1 MDTRNNTK
9 GNLKGT
15 DRTLDGF
22 EGDHNIYSHQDM
34 KLEDG
39 LLSTDGWTLID
50 DSKNF
55 LFDNSEWAWVK
66 EREHKDGQDWYFMA
80 YGHDYKAALKILL
93 YLPVKYLFH
102 PVMHSV
108 IGGQDIGATQTKK
121 CAN

>member
-1 MDTRNNTK
+1 MLPFDWTPGTTQK

-22 EGDHNIYSHQDM
+22 EGNHNIYSHQDM

-55 LFDNSEWAWVK
+55 LFDDSEWPWV
-66 EREHKDGQDWYFMA
+66 ETRENKDGQDWYFMA
-80 YGHDYKAALKILL
+80 
-93 YLPVKYLFH
+93 
-102 PVMHSV
+102 
-108 IGGQDIGATQTKK
+108 
-121 CAN
+121 